1 MTTPAHDPA
10 AQHAPAQ
17 GATTQGATVAPAL
30 EVRGIAKRF
39 GGLLAL
45 RDVSFSVRSGE
56 VMGLIGPNGAGKS
69 TLFEIVSGNIAP
81 SSGRVLYFGEDCTAL
96 PVHRRRRAGLCRT
109 FQKVRLFDTLT
120 VRENIAVAA
129 RQSLPAGADW
139 AAEVASV
146 LERMRLGKQA
156 DRLPSQI
163 TLADRKKVEIGRA
176 IAGNC
181 RVLLLDESLSGLT
194 HDEAEELIVEIMALN
209 RASGITVVVAG
220 DAVASRNPVH
230 VPMALTAL
238 RDLGALVVPTESII
252 MRLQR
257 QAGTGHFKALSQLIR

>member
-1 MTTPAHDPA
+1 
-10 AQHAPAQ
+10 
-17 GATTQGATVAPAL
+17 
-30 EVRGIAKRF
+30 
-39 GGLLAL
+39 
-45 RDVSFSVRSGE
+45 
-56 VMGLIGPNGAGKS
+56 
-69 TLFEIVSGNIAP
+69 
-81 SSGRVLYFGEDCTAL
+81 VLYFGEDCTAL

-209 RASGITVVVAG
+209 RASGITVVV
-220 DAVASRNPVH
+220 VEH
-230 VPMALTAL
+230 VLSVLAKMVQ
-238 RDLGALVVPTESII
+238 RLVVLHNATVIADGTPSDVAHDPQVIQAYLGT
-252 MRLQR
+252 R
-257 QAGTGHFKALSQLIR
+257 QTAFHASGAAHGAVKQ